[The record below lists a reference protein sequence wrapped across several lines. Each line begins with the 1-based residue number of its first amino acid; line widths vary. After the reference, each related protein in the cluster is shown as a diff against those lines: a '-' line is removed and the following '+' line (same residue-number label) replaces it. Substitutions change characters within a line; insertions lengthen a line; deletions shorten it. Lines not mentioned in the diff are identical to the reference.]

1 MEDLKE
7 RVLKVEIEL
16 EGMHRSVEALS
27 TTATRLERDISGI
40 QKNLTQIKWF
50 ALGAVA
56 LLSIDKLGLLNLVKL
71 MFGGI

>member
-16 EGMHRSVEALS
+16 EGMRRSVETLS
-27 TTATRLERDISGI
+27 TTAIRLERDISGI